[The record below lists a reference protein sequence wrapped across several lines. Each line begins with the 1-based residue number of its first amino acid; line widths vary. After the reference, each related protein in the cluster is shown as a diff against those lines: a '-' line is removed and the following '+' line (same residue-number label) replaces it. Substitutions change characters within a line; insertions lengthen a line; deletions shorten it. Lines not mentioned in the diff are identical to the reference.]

1 MELFTELLD
10 GLALVGEQQEPEPFG
25 LLGLLYEQFA
35 HAWHGHVHLSSVLA
49 GVRCHSSRAASNWV
63 RSQYPTMGFT
73 IGLKAF
79 AAAVL
84 GGIGVLHGSV
94 IGGLVVGLSE
104 SFAAGYLG
112 GTYRDAFAFIIL
124 IVILVIRPAGL
135 FGKKGVTKV

>member
-63 RSQYPTMGFT
+63 RSQYP
-73 IGLKAF
+73 F
-79 AAAVL
+79 AASSSTNEPALTFTTLETVPQKNL
-84 GGIGVLHGSV
+84 
-94 IGGLVVGLSE
+94 
-104 SFAAGYLG
+104 FAHL
-112 GTYRDAFAFIIL
+112 R
-124 IVILVIRPAGL
+124 
-135 FGKKGVTKV
+135 